1 MHITK
6 RDKEIT
12 IEASMILDD
21 RKRMATLDPG
31 GILASI
37 EALPN
42 QIVEAWAEARAVRLP
57 KSYADVCAV
66 AVAGMG
72 GSALGAHIVRS
83 VYGHKL
89 GLPFSITNH
98 YELPAVDPYT
108 LVVLSSYSGNTEEVL
123 AAGKQALAVKAKVA
137 VATSGGALADWSRR
151 HKIPGYFFT
160 PVHNPSGQPRTGL
173 GYGIFGF
180 LGLLQAAGLIRV
192 SQTEIAAA
200 VAAARRAIKRY
211 GASVSAARN
220 PAKRLARALAP
231 SCALVISAE
240 HLSGNGHALQNQI
253 HETGKHFA
261 AWFDLPELDHHLLE
275 GLTHPSGKKLHAVFL
290 SSRKYHPRIHA
301 RIPITADVLKR
312 QGVAATSFVP
322 GETTLLGEAVETL
335 VFGSFVSFYL
345 AMLHGENP
353 SFIPWVDYLKRRIGG

>member
-1 MHITK
+1 
-6 RDKEIT
+6 
-12 IEASMILDD
+12 MILDD
-21 RKRMATLDPG
+21 RKRIVRLDPG
-31 GILASI
+31 GVLASI

-42 QIVEAWAEARAVRLP
+42 QIMEAWDEARAVRLP
-57 KSYADVCAV
+57 KSYADVCAI

-72 GSALGAHIVRS
+72 GSALGAQIVRS
-83 VYGHKL
+83 VYGHEL
-89 GLPFSITNH
+89 GIPFSITNH
-98 YELPAVDPYT
+98 YDLPAIDPHT

-123 AAGKQALAVKAKVA
+123 SAGKQALRAKAKIA
-137 VATSGGALADWSRR
+137 VATTGGALASWSRR
-151 HKIPGYFFT
+151 YGVPGYVFT
-160 PVHNPSGQPRTGL
+160 PAHNPSGAPRLGL

-192 SQTEIAAA
+192 PQREIVAAA
-200 VAAARRAIKRY
+200 AAARRAIKRF
-211 GASVSAARN
+211 GVSAAASRN

-290 SSRKYHPRIHA
+290 SSRKYHPRVRT
-301 RIPITADVLKR
+301 RIPITAEVLKR
-312 QGVAATSFVP
+312 QGVAATVFVP
-322 GETTLLGEAVETL
+322 AETTLLGEAVETL

-353 SFIPWVDYLKRRIGG
+353 SHIPWVEYLKRRIGG

>member
-1 MHITK
+1 
-6 RDKEIT
+6 
-12 IEASMILDD
+12 MILDD
-21 RKRMATLDPG
+21 RKRIVTLDPG
-31 GILASI
+31 GVLASI

-42 QIVEAWAEARAVRLP
+42 QIAEAWEEARAVRMP
-57 KSYADVCAV
+57 KPFSDVCAI

-83 VYGHKL
+83 VYGREL

-108 LVVLSSYSGNTEEVL
+108 LVILSSYSGNTEEVL
-123 AAGKQALAVKAKVA
+123 AAGKQALRARAKVA

-151 HKIPGYFFT
+151 YKIPGYVFT
-160 PVHNPSGQPRTGL
+160 PAHNPSGQPRMGL
-173 GYGIFGF
+173 GYGIFGI
-180 LGLLQAAGLIRV
+180 LGILQAARIIRV
-192 SQTEIAAA
+192 PNAEVGAAA
-200 VAAARRAIKRY
+200 AAARRAIRRFDFSMP
-211 GASVSAARN
+211 ASRN
-220 PAKRLARALAP
+220 PAKRLARALQNKGV
-231 SCALVISAE
+231 LVISAE
-240 HLSGNGHALQNQI
+240 HLSGNGHAFQNQL

-275 GLTHPSGKKLHAVFL
+275 GLTHPSDKKPHAVFL
-290 SSRKYHPRIHA
+290 SSRKYHPRVRA

-312 QGVAATSFVP
+312 QGVSTTLFVP

-345 AMLHGENP
+345 AMVHGENP
-353 SFIPWVDYLKRRIGG
+353 SLIPWVDNLKRRLGG

>member
-1 MHITK
+1 
-6 RDKEIT
+6 
-12 IEASMILDD
+12 MILDD
-21 RKRMATLDPG
+21 RKRIATLDPG
-31 GILASI
+31 GVLASI

-42 QIVEAWAEARAVRLP
+42 QIMEAWDEARAVRMP
-57 KSYADVCAV
+57 ASYSDACAV

-72 GSALGAHIVRS
+72 GSALGAHIARS
-83 VYGHKL
+83 VYGREL

-98 YELPAVDPYT
+98 YELPVVDPAT
-108 LVVLSSYSGNTEEVL
+108 LVILSSYSGNTEEVL
-123 AAGKQALAVKAKVA
+123 AAGKQALKVKAKVA

-151 HKIPGYFFT
+151 HKIPGYVFT
-160 PVHNPSGQPRTGL
+160 PAHNPSGQPRTGL
-173 GYGIFGF
+173 GYGVFGF
-180 LGLLQAAGLIRV
+180 LGLLHAAGLLRIR
-192 SQTEIAAA
+192 QAEIVAA
-200 VAAARRAIKRY
+200 VAAAHAAVNRF
-211 GASVSAARN
+211 GASVPASRN
-220 PAKRLARALAP
+220 PAKRLARALAD
-231 SCALVISAE
+231 SGALIVSAE

-290 SSRKYHPRIHA
+290 SSRKYHPRVRA

-312 QGVAATSFVP
+312 QGVSATMFVP

-335 VFGSFVSFYL
+335 VFGGYVSFYL

-353 SFIPWVDYLKRRIGG
+353 SLVPWVDSLKRMLGG